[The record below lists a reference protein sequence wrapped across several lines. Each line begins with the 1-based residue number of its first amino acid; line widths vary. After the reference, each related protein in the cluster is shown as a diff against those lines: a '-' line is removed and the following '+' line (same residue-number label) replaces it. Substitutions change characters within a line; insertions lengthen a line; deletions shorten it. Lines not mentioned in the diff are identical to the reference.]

1 MRGLKCDIR
10 ANRLINYVAAPHT
23 GAWIEITLCKS
34 GDRFA
39 IIPLYMSAW
48 IEIHIVP
55 HRCVD
60 RTNRKEKK
68 RVKEQSQYFY
78 ARIVG
83 DRALFTNPAT
93 KGGGEK
99 FSYPVPTRQALEGMV
114 DNIYYKPTIVNVV
127 DEVKVV
133 NPIETESHG
142 IRALLSNYKADLNY
156 MIYVRKVEYLV
167 KFHFEWNFARGDLT
181 KDRHMGK
188 HTELMTR
195 SLEVGGRRDAFL
207 GTRECYATIEPL
219 TKEEYQTATTAY
231 DGETLDFGI
240 MFHTFT
246 YPKTEKMP
254 LIAHYTR
261 TQMVNGVITYKSK
274 SDCEIRNEITGYQ
287 YKTPSLQIRSVDDEL
302 AEYETYQ

>member
-1 MRGLKCDIR
+1 M
-10 ANRLINYVAAPHT
+10 
-23 GAWIEITLCKS
+23 
-34 GDRFA
+34 
-39 IIPLYMSAW
+39 
-48 IEIHIVP
+48 
-55 HRCVD
+55 RCVD
-60 RTNRKEKK
+60 RTNRKEK
-68 RVKEQSQYFY
+68 RVRNKSNYFY
-78 ARIVG
+78 ARIIG

-99 FSYPVPTRQALEGMV
+99 FSYPVPTRQALEGVV
-114 DNIYYKPTIVNVV
+114 DNIYYKPTIVNIV

-142 IRALLSNYKADLNY
+142 VRSLLSNYKADLNY
-156 MIYVRKVEYLV
+156 MTYVRKVEYLV
-167 KFHFEWNFARGDLT
+167 KFHFEWNFSRGDLT

-188 HTELMTR
+188 HTEVMTR
-195 SLEVGGRRDAFL
+195 SLEVGGRRDTFL

-219 TKEEYQTATTAY
+219 TKEEYETATTAY
-231 DGETLDFGI
+231 DGETIDFGI

-246 YPKTEKMP
+246 YPKVEKMP
-254 LIAHYTR
+254 LIAHYTH
-261 TQMVNGVITYKSK
+261 TQMVNGVITFKSK

>member
-1 MRGLKCDIR
+1 MYER
-10 ANRLINYVAAPHT
+10 
-23 GAWIEITLCKS
+23 
-34 GDRFA
+34 
-39 IIPLYMSAW
+39 
-48 IEIHIVP
+48 
-55 HRCVD
+55 
-60 RTNRKEKK
+60 
-68 RVKEQSQYFY
+68 
-78 ARIVG
+78 
-83 DRALFTNPAT
+83 
-93 KGGGEK
+93 
-99 FSYPVPTRQALEGMV
+99 
-114 DNIYYKPTIVNVV
+114 
-127 DEVKVV
+127 
-133 NPIETESHG
+133 
-142 IRALLSNYKADLNY
+142 
-156 MIYVRKVEYLV
+156 
-167 KFHFEWNFARGDLT
+167 WNTLT

-231 DGETLDFGI
+231 DGETIDFGI

-246 YPKTEKMP
+246 YPKIEKMP

-287 YKTPSLQIRSVDDEL
+287 YKTPNLQIRSVDDEL

>member
-1 MRGLKCDIR
+1 MRD
-10 ANRLINYVAAPHT
+10 
-23 GAWIEITLCKS
+23 KS
-34 GDRFA
+34 
-39 IIPLYMSAW
+39 
-48 IEIHIVP
+48 
-55 HRCVD
+55 
-60 RTNRKEKK
+60 N
-68 RVKEQSQYFY
+68 YFY
-78 ARIVG
+78 ARIIG

-99 FSYPVPTRQALEGMV
+99 FSYPVPTRQALEGVV

-127 DEVKVV
+127 DEVKIV

-142 IRALLSNYKADLNY
+142 VRALLSNYKADLNY
-156 MIYVRKVEYLV
+156 MTYVRNVEYLV
-167 KFHFEWNFARGDLT
+167 KFHFEWNFSRGDLT

-207 GTRECYATIEPL
+207 GTRECYATIEPI

>member
-1 MRGLKCDIR
+1 M
-10 ANRLINYVAAPHT
+10 
-23 GAWIEITLCKS
+23 
-34 GDRFA
+34 
-39 IIPLYMSAW
+39 
-48 IEIHIVP
+48 
-55 HRCVD
+55 
-60 RTNRKEKK
+60 
-68 RVKEQSQYFY
+68 KEQSHYFY

-99 FSYPVPTRQALEGMV
+99 FSYPVPTRQALEGVV

-142 IRALLSNYKADLNY
+142 VRALLSNYKADLNY
-156 MIYVRKVEYLV
+156 MTYVRKVEYLV
-167 KFHFEWNFARGDLT
+167 KFHFEWNFSRGDLT
-181 KDRHMGK
+181 KDRKMSK
-188 HTELMTR
+188 HQTLMER